1 MEFERMSIAIHLSP
15 QEPILLV
22 EFDQHYD
29 AEVDTE
35 VLKDAVYD
43 LYQAVQGPIYVITVG
58 QTFVSLSESIIS
70 MNRFTHG
77 DHRLTDLPL
86 TLYAVLERHTVM
98 MEALV
103 RGMYGGVR
111 VQVCRT
117 IETALREI
125 RAQAAVT
132 M

>member
-1 MEFERMSIAIHLSP
+1 
-15 QEPILLV
+15 
-22 EFDQHYD
+22 
-29 AEVDTE
+29 
-35 VLKDAVYD
+35 
-43 LYQAVQGPIYVITVG
+43 
-58 QTFVSLSESIIS
+58 
-70 MNRFTHG
+70 
-77 DHRLTDLPL
+77 L